1 MDSQGHSGTV
11 RAGVAAALVAL
22 AAFALYAPTLGHDF
36 VALDDEAFTYANPVV
51 QNGIS
56 GAAWKAA
63 WTTAPENYWAPLL
76 WTSFMLDVEFF
87 GPGPRGFHLTNVFLF
102 ALNAGLLFVLLRRW
116 TGRTGV
122 ALAVAALWTLHPA
135 RVESVAWITERKDV
149 LSGVFFL
156 LGIGA
161 YVEGRRRGRPGG
173 VWLAWLCMV
182 AGGLVKQILIVLP
195 AALLLLDVWPL
206 GRIDWS
212 RFWRSGGR
220 LALEKWAFWLVAA
233 ALTFPPIWFHYDRG
247 AMLDVSLGHRLAMI
261 PIHYLFY
268 FRKTVWPVG
277 LMPLQPDLPFQ
288 MGAFLVGLAILIGA
302 TWGAWRFRKEAP
314 WALAGWLW
322 FVGLLF
328 PLIGVVW
335 AGQERLATR
344 FLYLPHVGLL
354 WAAVLA
360 AEAWLRQ
367 RNWNGKRGAVF
378 CLAALAASGIQ
389 TGRLLPHWRD
399 EASFSAAVW
408 KYNSGHETAG
418 LLGGDW
424 LMTRGKWAAAD
435 AAYARGANKG
445 NKRCFARLCWLRLW
459 CGRAAEIDGLW
470 DEFERASGI
479 RLLEFTSRDVAAD
492 RQILWTVRG
501 QILRERGDF
510 DGAIAALGEAV
521 KLDAD
526 PASFTVAEFLRTCH
540 EAGRPEVGAAA
551 AARLQAAKGIAIREW
566 RDLLPRYLQFW
577 QEGGRG
583 LAFVFFE
590 ECARRFPNDGLA
602 LNNMAWLLATAEP
615 DGLRHERMAEWPATA
630 LVWAERALAQ
640 GGSDMPGAWDTLA
653 AARANAGDFAGAVAA
668 VERAR
673 ELAKQAGEWTL
684 DVQLQARLAE
694 YRAGRPWREP
704 DARAKTTGSK
714 PIP

>member
-1 MDSQGHSGTV
+1 M
-11 RAGVAAALVAL
+11 LVAL
-22 AAFALYAPTLGHDF
+22 AAFAVYAPTLGYDF
-36 VALDDEAFTYANPVV
+36 VALDDEAFTYANSVV
-51 QNGIS
+51 KDGIS
-56 GAAWKAA
+56 GQSLAES

-87 GPGPRGFHLTNVFLF
+87 GSGPRGFHLTNVFLF

-122 ALAVAALWTLHPA
+122 ALAAAALWTLHPA

-149 LSGVFFL
+149 LSGLFFL

-247 AMLDVSLGHRLAMI
+247 SMLDVSVGHRLAMI

-277 LMPLQPDLPFQ
+277 LMPLQPDLPFRAGSFLA
-288 MGAFLVGLAILIGA
+288 GAAILIGG
-302 TWGAWRFRKEAP
+302 TWVAWRFRKEAP
-314 WALAGWLW
+314 WGLAGWLW

-367 RNWNGKRGAVF
+367 RDWNGKRGAVLG
-378 CLAALAASGIQ
+378 LAALAASGFQ
-389 TGRLLPHWRD
+389 TARLLPHWRD
-399 EASFSAAVW
+399 EAAFSAAVW

-424 LMTRGKWAAAD
+424 HMTRGEWLQARD
-435 AAYARGANKG
+435 AYARGAAMG
-445 NKRCFARLCWLRLW
+445 NKKCMARLAWLLLW
-459 CGRAAEIDGLW
+459 CGHAEGTELLW
-470 DEFERASGI
+470 GEFEMASGR
-479 RLLEFTSRDVAAD
+479 RLLDFAPRDGVSE
-492 RQILWTVRG
+492 RSILCAVHG
-501 QILRERGDF
+501 QIRRARGDY
-510 DGAIAALGEAV
+510 DEAIIALGEAV
-521 KLDAD
+521 KLEPD
-526 PASFTVAEFLRTCH
+526 PAAFVVAEYLRTCH
-540 EAGRPEVGAAA
+540 EAGRPAEGAAV
-551 AARLQAAKGIAIREW
+551 AARLREAKGIDIRAW
-566 RDLLPRYLQFW
+566 SDLLPRYLQFW
-577 QEGGRG
+577 REGGRG
-583 LAFVFFE
+583 LAYGYFAE
-590 ECARRFPNDGLA
+590 YARKNPGDGLA
-602 LNNMAWLLATAEP
+602 LNNMAWLVATAEP
-615 DGLRHERMAEWPATA
+615 DGLVHAGMDEWAGAA
-630 LVWAERALAQ
+630 LAWAEKAMEL
-640 GGSDMPGAWDTLA
+640 GGEEIAGAWDTLG
-653 AARANAGDFAGAVAA
+653 AARANAGDYAGAADAAQRGVAA
-668 VERAR
+668 
-673 ELAKQAGEWTL
+673 AKQGGDWLLAGNI
-684 DVQLQARLAE
+684 QARME
-694 YRAGRPWREP
+694 GYRAGKPWREK
-704 DARAKTTGSK
+704 DRRAEKYLAK
-714 PIP
+714 AKK

>member
-1 MDSQGHSGTV
+1 M
-11 RAGVAAALVAL
+11 AMLVAL
-22 AAFALYAPTLGHDF
+22 AAFALYAPTLGYDF
-36 VALDDEAFTYANPVV
+36 VALDDEAFTFANPVV
-51 QNGIS
+51 KDGIS
-56 GAAWKAA
+56 GQSLAAS

-76 WTSFMLDVEFF
+76 WTSFMLDVELF
-87 GPGPRGFHLTNVFLF
+87 GPGPRGYHLTNVFLY
-102 ALNAGLLFVLLRRW
+102 ALNAGLLFALLRRW

-149 LSGVFFL
+149 LSGLFFL

-206 GRIDWS
+206 ERIDWN
-212 RFWRSGGR
+212 RFWCSGGR

-247 AMLDVSLGHRLAMI
+247 SMLDVSVGHRLAMI
-261 PIHYLFY
+261 PVHYLFY

-277 LMPLQPDLPFQ
+277 LMPLQPDLSFRAGSFLA
-288 MGAFLVGLAILIGA
+288 GAAILIGG
-302 TWGAWRFRKEAP
+302 TWVAWRFRKEAP
-314 WALAGWLW
+314 WGLAGWLW

-344 FLYLPHVGLL
+344 FMYLPHVGLI

-367 RNWNGKRGAVF
+367 RNWNGKRGAVLG
-378 CLAALAASGIQ
+378 LAALAASGFQ
-389 TGRLLPHWRD
+389 TARLLPHWRD
-399 EASFSAAVW
+399 EAAFSAAVW

-424 LMTRGKWAAAD
+424 HMTRGDWAAAD
-435 AAYARGANKG
+435 AAYARGANQG
-445 NKRCFARLCWLRLW
+445 NKRCLARLSWLRLW
-459 CGRAAEIDGLW
+459 CGQTEAIDGLW
-470 DEFERASGI
+470 GEFERASGA
-479 RLLEFTSRDVAAD
+479 RLLDFTARDVAAD

-501 QILRERGDF
+501 QILRARGDF
-510 DGAIAALGEAV
+510 EGAIAALAEAV

-526 PASFTVAEFLRTCH
+526 PASFVVAEFLRTCH

>member
-1 MDSQGHSGTV
+1 MLSLKHSGMIRT
-11 RAGVAAALVAL
+11 AVAAALVAL
-22 AAFALYAPTLGHDF
+22 AAFAAYAPTLGYRF
-36 VALDDEAFTYANPVV
+36 VALDDKAFTYENPVV
-51 QNGIS
+51 QDGIS
-56 GAAWKAA
+56 GKSLRAA

-76 WTSFMLDVEFF
+76 WTSFMLDGECF
-87 GPGPRGFHLTNVFLF
+87 GPGPRGYHLTNVLLF
-102 ALNAGLLFVLLRRW
+102 ALNAGLLFALMRRW
-116 TGRTGV
+116 TGRSGV
-122 ALAVAALWTLHPA
+122 ALAVAALWALHPA

-161 YVEGRRRGRPGG
+161 YVEGRRGRLPGG
-173 VWLAWLCMV
+173 TGWAWACMV
-182 AGGLVKQILIVLP
+182 VGGLVKQVVIVMP

-206 GRIDWS
+206 GRIDWD

-247 AMLDVSLGHRLAMI
+247 SMLDVSVGHRLAMI

-268 FRKTVWPVG
+268 FRKMLWPVG

-288 MGAFLVGLAILIGA
+288 IGAFLAGAGILIAG
-302 TWGAWRFRKEAP
+302 TWGTWRYRKEAP
-314 WALAGWLW
+314 WGLAGWLW

-344 FLYLPHVGLL
+344 FTYLPQIGLI

-360 AEAWLRQ
+360 TEAWLRRRN
-367 RNWNGKRGAVF
+367 RNWKWGAALG
-378 CLAALAASGIQ
+378 LAVLAASGVQ
-389 TGRLLPHWRD
+389 TQRLLPQWRD
-399 EASFSAAVW
+399 EAAFGAAVW
-408 KYNSGHETAG
+408 KCNAGHETAC

-424 LMTRGKWAAAD
+424 YMTRGDWAAAD

-459 CGRAAEIDGLW
+459 CGQTEAIDELW
-470 DEFERASGI
+470 SQFERASGA
-479 RLLEFTSRDVAAD
+479 RLLDFTPRDIAAD
-492 RQILWTVRG
+492 RQILWAVRG
-501 QILRERGDF
+501 QILRARGDSA
-510 DGAIAALGEAV
+510 GAMAAMAEAV

-540 EAGRPEVGAAA
+540 EAGQPGVGAAA

-583 LAFVFFE
+583 LAFGYFDE
-590 ECARRFPNDGLA
+590 YARRFPDDGLA
-602 LNNMAWLLATAEP
+602 LNNMAWLLATSAP
-615 DGLRHERMAEWPATA
+615 DGLRHERMGEWPATA
-630 LVWAERALAQ
+630 LAWAERALAQ
-640 GGSDMPGAWDTLA
+640 GGEDMPGAWDTLA
-653 AARANAGDFAGAVAA
+653 AARANAGDFPGAIAAAERGRQAAKRAGD
-668 VERAR
+668 
-673 ELAKQAGEWTL
+673 WTL
-684 DVQLQARLAE
+684 ESKLQARLAA
-694 YRAGRPWREP
+694 YRAGQPWREP
-704 DARAKTTGSK
+704 DDRA
-714 PIP
+714 PVD

>member
-1 MDSQGHSGTV
+1 M
-11 RAGVAAALVAL
+11 LVAL
-22 AAFALYAPTLGHDF
+22 AAFAVYAPTLGYDF
-36 VALDDEAFTYANPVV
+36 VALDDEAFTYANSVV
-51 QNGIS
+51 KDGIS
-56 GAAWKAA
+56 GQSLAES

-87 GPGPRGFHLTNVFLF
+87 GSGPRGFHLTNVFLF

-149 LSGVFFL
+149 LSGLFFL

-247 AMLDVSLGHRLAMI
+247 SMLDVSVGHRLAMI

-277 LMPLQPDLPFQ
+277 LMPLQPDLPFRAGSFLA
-288 MGAFLVGLAILIGA
+288 GAAILIGG
-302 TWGAWRFRKEAP
+302 TWVAWRFRKEAP
-314 WALAGWLW
+314 WGLAGWLW

-367 RNWNGKRGAVF
+367 RDWNGKRGAVLG
-378 CLAALAASGIQ
+378 LAALAASGFQ
-389 TGRLLPHWRD
+389 TARLLPHWRD
-399 EASFSAAVW
+399 EAAFSAAVW

-424 LMTRGKWAAAD
+424 HMTRGEWLQARD
-435 AAYARGANKG
+435 AYARGAAMG
-445 NKRCFARLCWLRLW
+445 NKKCMARLAWLLLW
-459 CGRAAEIDGLW
+459 CGHAEGTELLW
-470 DEFERASGI
+470 GEFEMASGR
-479 RLLEFTSRDVAAD
+479 RLLDFAPRDGVSE
-492 RQILWTVRG
+492 RSILCAVHG
-501 QILRERGDF
+501 QIRRARGDY
-510 DGAIAALGEAV
+510 DEAIIALGEAV
-521 KLDAD
+521 KLEPD
-526 PASFTVAEFLRTCH
+526 PAAFVVAEYLRTCH
-540 EAGRPEVGAAA
+540 EAGRPAEGAAV
-551 AARLQAAKGIAIREW
+551 AARLREAKGIDIRAW
-566 RDLLPRYLQFW
+566 SDLLPRYLQFW
-577 QEGGRG
+577 REGGRG
-583 LAFVFFE
+583 LAYGYFAE
-590 ECARRFPNDGLA
+590 YARKNPGDGLA
-602 LNNMAWLLATAEP
+602 LNNMAWLVATAEP
-615 DGLRHERMAEWPATA
+615 DGLVHAGMDEWAGAA
-630 LVWAERALAQ
+630 LAWAEKAMEL
-640 GGSDMPGAWDTLA
+640 GGEEIAGAWDTLG
-653 AARANAGDFAGAVAA
+653 AARANAGDYAGAADAAQRGVAA
-668 VERAR
+668 
-673 ELAKQAGEWTL
+673 AKQGGDWLLAGNI
-684 DVQLQARLAE
+684 QARME
-694 YRAGRPWREP
+694 GYRAGKPWREK
-704 DARAKTTGSK
+704 DRRAEKYLAK
-714 PIP
+714 AKK